1 MHVNDPVVLAEVT
14 HAFNAYERALMAN
27 DIAALDD
34 LFWNSP
40 LTLRYGAGENL
51 YGHDDIAAYRRTRG
65 GAAQRTLTRVTITS
79 FGRDFATAN
88 AEFVQNGSTRV
99 GRQSHVWI
107 RTDAGW
113 KISAAHVSMM
123 AP

>member
-1 MHVNDPVVLAEVT
+1 MHINDPVVLAEVT

-27 DIAALDD
+27 DVPALDD
-34 LFWNSP
+34 LFWESP
-40 LTLRYGAGENL
+40 MTLRYGAGENL
-51 YGHDDIAAYRRTRG
+51 YGHEEIAAYRRIRG
-65 GAAQRTLTRVTITS
+65 GAAQRTLTRISITA

-88 AEFVQNGSTRV
+88 VEFVQNGSARI

-107 RTDAGW
+107 RTEAGW
-113 KISAAHVSMM
+113 KISAAHVSMV

>member
-1 MHVNDPVVLAEVT
+1 MHINDPIVLAEVT
-14 HAFNAYERALMAN
+14 DAFNAYERALMAN

-34 LFWNSP
+34 LFWNSA

-123 AP
+123 SL